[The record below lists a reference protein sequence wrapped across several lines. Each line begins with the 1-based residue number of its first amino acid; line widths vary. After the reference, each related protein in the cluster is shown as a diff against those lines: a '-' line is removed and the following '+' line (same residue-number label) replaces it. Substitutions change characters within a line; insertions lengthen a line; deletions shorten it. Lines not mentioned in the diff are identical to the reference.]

1 MPATGADPRPFSFF
15 TTMSMRGLG
24 YPDERALVPRKIEP
38 VSTSV
43 TVFMGRA
50 SSGPVC
56 LPVPVCSMD
65 EAELAFGP
73 VDASIPLYGSLN
85 DFFRN
90 GGRHAIVIRLY
101 RGLGLEA
108 DSPEGDPGPA
118 LTAED
123 YLGSHDSGGGMFPLA
138 SGPFYNLL
146 CIPPDQ
152 YDLDVAPEVWQTA
165 ARRCYE
171 DQAILLMDA
180 PAGWDSAQAAEAG
193 VGSLGISGMP
203 ARNTALY
210 FPQVIHPDR
219 TRQNR
224 LSAYSPGGSVA
235 GIMSRIDSVW
245 GPWHAPAGMEATV
258 KGASGLA
265 VTIQDRQMGIL
276 GPMGINC
283 LRDIPSVGIM
293 IWGSRTLASMEDA
306 SHPERYLN
314 IRRTVLFI
322 QSSLRHSLGWVAFE
336 PVRDALWSKV
346 RLITENFLYLLFQ
359 RGAFS
364 GRTPSECY
372 FVRCDRSTHTEKD
385 MEEGLVHLQIGI
397 AMLRPGDYTICSLE
411 LQGGRLYY

>member
-1 MPATGADPRPFSFF
+1 M
-15 TTMSMRGLG
+15 G

-56 LPVPVCSMD
+56 FPVPVSSMD
-65 EAELAFGP
+65 EVESAFGP
-73 VDASIPLYGSLN
+73 VDASIPLYGSLD

-90 GGRHAIVIRLY
+90 GGRHAMVLRLY
-101 RGLGLEA
+101 RGLGPEA
-108 DSPEGDPGPA
+108 DSPEGDPGTLLLP
-118 LTAED
+118 ED

-138 SGPFYNLL
+138 SGPFYNLM
-146 CIPPDQ
+146 CIPPDK
-152 YDLDVAPEVWQTA
+152 YGHDIAPEVWQTA

-180 PAGWDSAQAAEAG
+180 PTGWDSAQAARTG

-210 FPQVIHPDR
+210 FPQITHPDR

-224 LSAYSPGGSVA
+224 LSDYPPGGSVA
-235 GIMSRIDSVW
+235 GVISRVDSVW
-245 GPWHAPAGMEATV
+245 GPWHAPAGMETTV
-258 KGASGLA
+258 KGASGLK
-265 VTIQDRQMGIL
+265 VTVQDRHMGIL

-283 LRDIPSVGIM
+283 LRDIPGVGIVV
-293 IWGSRTLASMEDA
+293 WGSRSMASLENTND
-306 SHPERYLN
+306 PERYLN

-336 PVRDALWSKV
+336 PVGDALWSKV
-346 RLITENFLYLLFQ
+346 RLLTENFLYRLFQ
-359 RGAFS
+359 QGAFS
-364 GRTPSECY
+364 GRTPSESY

-385 MEEGLVHLQIGI
+385 MEEGLVNLQIGI

-411 LQGGRLYY
+411 LQGGQPNF